1 MQLKPQELQTL
12 EAFKKASRAAAG
24 QVKENAPFCIFSDVQ
39 LPDSSKKLHVLKP
52 FLVVGSQPQV
62 ILPMLKDLKGSKK
75 LVASGLCS
83 LQAGKLSLVAKSGK
97 VDYGSLKSQTALFKD
112 LLGKEILI
120 PPPGGAVGQNPAD
133 AKTPANKPPDPEV
146 AQRHVKMT
154 EAALHWTGT
163 RTAVDSKINQ
173 LKQAVKAHYS
183 KHPAAL
189 KEIDKIIVKID
200 TTLGKLDRRLTDS
213 LKAVTTASPAAH
225 EAELRKTRAILAE
238 YKKVVQSDPLIDH
251 IDKNPFRVKT
261 NLKVT
266 LMDSLNKAEHS
277 MA

>member
-24 QVKENAPFCIFSDVQ
+24 QIKENTPFCIFSDVH

-52 FLVVGSQPQV
+52 FLVVGSPPQV
-62 ILPMLKDLKGSKK
+62 ILPMLKDLKGNKK

-83 LQAGKLSLVAKSGK
+83 LQSGKLSFVAKSGK
-97 VDYGSLKSQTALFKD
+97 VDYGLFKSQATHFKE

-120 PPPGGAVGQNPAD
+120 PPPGGAAVQNPPD
-133 AKTPANKPPDPEV
+133 AKTPANQPPDPKV
-146 AQRHVKMT
+146 TQRHVKMT

-163 RTAVDSKINQ
+163 RTTVDSRVNQ

-189 KEIDKIIVKID
+189 KEIDKIMVKID
-200 TTLGKLDRRLTDS
+200 TTLGKLDHRLTDS

-225 EAELRKTRAILAE
+225 EAELRKTLAILAE

-251 IDKNPFRVKT
+251 IDKNPFGVNT
-261 NLKVT
+261 NLKGT